1 MKKARAFLLNT
12 MILTGTSLL
21 LRTVGVTF
29 TVYISN
35 KVGAEGVGVYQL
47 LMAVYAFGVT
57 MATAGLG
64 LTSTRMVADQL
75 VRGSPQGAR
84 AAVIRCC
91 LCGLSASLAACILL
105 FFGAPAITTAC
116 FHGKISPLPLQVLAL
131 SLPFMALAAAIS
143 GYFTAVRRVVKSAS
157 AQMLEQFVHM
167 GTAILLLTW
176 VAPAGI
182 EPACLCLVIGGA
194 LSEVCSCLYLFVLYR
209 LDLRRLPDGSAP
221 SSATMGRILSIC
233 LPVGFSSLIRSG
245 VNTIKQV
252 MVPLGLEKHG
262 LSCDLAIAQYGA
274 VRGMVMPI
282 LQFPSALLASFSSL
296 LIPEIAEN
304 HVQGRKGHIDYMIG
318 RIFKTSL
325 LFSVGVAGI
334 LYTYADELSFVIYQ
348 DISVAPFLR
357 LLAPLVVMMYLDD
370 MVDAILKG
378 LDRQTPLAGINIL
391 ESVLSVVFLQLF
403 LPWLG
408 IYGYLFSL
416 FFSELLNG
424 SLSLLCLFR
433 TTRFRPPWFCWLA
446 LPALSM
452 ALACLVGRRLVPGL
466 AGGILF
472 TLSFY
477 LLLLYALGQVT
488 RRDLCP

>member
-1 MKKARAFLLNT
+1 
-12 MILTGTSLL
+12 
-21 LRTVGVTF
+21 
-29 TVYISN
+29 
-35 KVGAEGVGVYQL
+35 
-47 LMAVYAFGVT
+47 
-57 MATAGLG
+57 
-64 LTSTRMVADQL
+64 MVADQL
-75 VRGSPQGAR
+75 VRGSPRGAR

-194 LSEVCSCLYLFVLYR
+194 LSEVFCSCLYLFVLYR
-209 LDLRRLPDGSAP
+209 LDLAPPAGWQRPQLGHHGAHLVHLPACGVQ
-221 SSATMGRILSIC
+221 LW
-233 LPVGFSSLIRSG
+233 LIRSG

-424 SLSLLCLFR
+424 SLGLPLPVPHHPLPPALVPLAGPARPLHGAGLPGGPPAGARPGRGHPVHPELLSAAVVCPGPGDPAGPLPM
-433 TTRFRPPWFCWLA
+433 TCAPQKDPA
-446 LPALSM
+446 GLPALRGLLPPVTASS
-452 ALACLVGRRLVPGL
+452 VRPVP
-466 AGGILF
+466 
-472 TLSFY
+472 
-477 LLLLYALGQVT
+477 LG
-488 RRDLCP
+488 